1 MKIGSV
7 SQILSF
13 GVLSLQGAIVDYIGD
28 FSCVSFAQGI
38 HTSQLFSVEPLS
50 VPLSYRPFGNVWR
63 YFWWSQLGAL
73 LPVAST
79 VAARDAATSHISH
92 RTDPPRM
99 KNYLVQNVSGVKV
112 EKT

>member
-1 MKIGSV
+1 M
-7 SQILSF
+7 
-13 GVLSLQGAIVDYIGD
+13 
-28 FSCVSFAQGI
+28 
-38 HTSQLFSVEPLS
+38 
-50 VPLSYRPFGNVWR
+50 
-63 YFWWSQLGAL
+63 GAL

-79 VAARDAATSHISH
+79 VAARGAATSHISH